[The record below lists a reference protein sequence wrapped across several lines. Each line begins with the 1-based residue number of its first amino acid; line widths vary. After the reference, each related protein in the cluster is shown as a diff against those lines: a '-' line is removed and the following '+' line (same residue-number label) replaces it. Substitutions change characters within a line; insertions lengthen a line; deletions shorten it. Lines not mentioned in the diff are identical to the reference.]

1 MQDRAPSGDEAAQWL
16 REQRPVPHIDISWRN
31 ERPVAEANRRRI
43 LEILFS
49 PSADTPSA

>member
-1 MQDRAPSGDEAAQWL
+1 MQEGAPSGAEAARWL
-16 REQRPVPHIDISWRN
+16 REQRPVPHIDIGWRD
-31 ERPVAEANRRRI
+31 EKPVAAENRRRI